1 MRAPDLTDPA
11 MCMSPPLPP
20 TGPRVYNQLNPP
32 PGAST
37 PSSLPCLRIFE
48 LIFSAFL
55 LDMSKSSW
63 IRTALSFPWP
73 EASSTS
79 AY

>member
-1 MRAPDLTDPA
+1 
-11 MCMSPPLPP
+11 
-20 TGPRVYNQLNPP
+20 
-32 PGAST
+32 
-37 PSSLPCLRIFE
+37 
-48 LIFSAFL
+48 L